1 MDSAITVALLMAVDD
16 EPRKKRRKWCKRW
29 FLRRR
34 EYGHM
39 QLLRELRDSEPAD
52 YQNFLR
58 MDGSTFDQL
67 LALVRPLIAKQDTN
81 MRDSISPEMRLTITL
96 RYFATG
102 NTFDYLKFL
111 TATSPQ
117 AIGKIVI
124 ETSEALIHCLKQQ
137 GIIKVRTLFH

>member
-67 LALVRPLIAKQDTN
+67 LALGRPLIAKQDTN

-102 NTFDYLKFL
+102 NTFEDLKFL

-117 AIGKIVI
+117 AIGK
-124 ETSEALIHCLKQQ
+124 
-137 GIIKVRTLFH
+137 